1 MKSKIHENKKN
12 NKIMSKKSI
21 LTSVFA
27 TLMLLF
33 VSFNGDAQAKKTTT
47 IQVIQFHSEH
57 RCMTC
62 NKIEELARVALKK
75 YPSIPFSL
83 VNADD
88 KKNEKLCT
96 QFQAYGSSLFL
107 YNTKTKKIKNLT
119 EMAFMN
125 AGDQEKFIKEFN
137 KNMDV
142 FLKS

>member
-1 MKSKIHENKKN
+1 M
-12 NKIMSKKSI
+12 KKST
-21 LTSVFA
+21 LTSVLV

-33 VSFNGDAQAKKTTT
+33 VFYNGNAQTKATAEKSNSTAT

-75 YPSIPFSL
+75 YPTIPFSL

-88 KKNEKLCT
+88 KKNEKQCN

-107 YNTKTKKIKNLT
+107 YNTKSRKIKNLT

-125 AGDQEKFIKEFN
+125 AGDQEKFITEFY
-137 KNMDV
+137 KNIDA

>member
-1 MKSKIHENKKN
+1 M
-12 NKIMSKKSI
+12 KKSI
-21 LTSVFA
+21 LLSILA
-27 TLMLLF
+27 TLMFMF
-33 VSFNGDAQAKKTTT
+33 VSNNGTAQAKKAST

-75 YPSIPFSL
+75 YPTIPFSL

-88 KKNEKLCT
+88 KKNEKQCT

-125 AGDQEKFIKEFN
+125 AGDQDKFINEFN

>member
-1 MKSKIHENKKN
+1 MKKIVLLP
-12 NKIMSKKSI
+12 IFTI
-21 LTSVFA
+21 LI
-27 TLMLLF
+27 LLL
-33 VSFNGDAQAKKTTT
+33 VSSNGIAQTKATTT

-57 RCMTC
+57 RCITC

-75 YPSIPFSL
+75 YPDIPFSL

-88 KKNEKLCT
+88 KKNEKKCT

-125 AGDQEKFIKEFN
+125 AGDQDKFIKEFN
-137 KNMDV
+137 KNMDA

>member
-1 MKSKIHENKKN
+1 MKKT
-12 NKIMSKKSI
+12 I
-21 LTSVFA
+21 LLPIFA

-33 VSFNGDAQAKKTTT
+33 VSNIGNAQTQKATATTV
-47 IQVIQFHSEH
+47 QVIQFHSEH

-62 NKIEELARVALKK
+62 NKIEELARIALKK
-75 YPSIPFSL
+75 YPTIPFSL

-88 KKNEKLCT
+88 KKNEKQCA

-125 AGDQEKFIKEFN
+125 AGYKDKFISEFN
-137 KNMDV
+137 KNMDT

>member
-1 MKSKIHENKKN
+1 MKKT
-12 NKIMSKKSI
+12 I
-21 LTSVFA
+21 LLPILA

-33 VSFNGDAQAKKTTT
+33 VSNIGNAQTQKTTT

-62 NKIEELARVALKK
+62 NKIEELTKVALKK
-75 YPSIPFSL
+75 YPTFPFSL
-83 VNADD
+83 INADD
-88 KKNEKLCT
+88 KKNEKICA

-125 AGDQEKFIKEFN
+125 AGDQDKFIKEFN

>member
-1 MKSKIHENKKN
+1 MKKV
-12 NKIMSKKSI
+12 I

-33 VSFNGDAQAKKTTT
+33 ISNIGNAQIKTATT
-47 IQVIQFHSEH
+47 VQVIQFHSEH

-62 NKIEELARVALKK
+62 NKIEELARIALKK
-75 YPSIPFSL
+75 YPTVPFSL

-88 KKNEKLCT
+88 KKNEKQCA

-125 AGDQEKFIKEFN
+125 AGDQDKFIKEFN
-137 KNMDV
+137 KNMDA

>member
-1 MKSKIHENKKN
+1 MKKTVLL
-12 NKIMSKKSI
+12 SI
-21 LTSVFA
+21 FA
-27 TLMLLF
+27 TLLLLF
-33 VSFNGDAQAKKTTT
+33 VSNDGNAQTKTTT
-47 IQVIQFHSEH
+47 TVQVIQFHSEH

-75 YPSIPFSL
+75 YPTIPFSL

-125 AGDQEKFIKEFN
+125 AGDQDKFIKEFN
-137 KNMDV
+137 KNMDA
-142 FLKS
+142 FLK

>member
-1 MKSKIHENKKN
+1 MKKIVFSPVFIILAMLFASN
-12 NKIMSKKSI
+12 NG
-21 LTSVFA
+21 
-27 TLMLLF
+27 
-33 VSFNGDAQAKKTTT
+33 NAQTKATTT

-62 NKIEELARVALKK
+62 NKIEELARIALKK

-88 KKNEKLCT
+88 KKNEKQCT

-107 YNTKTKKIKNLT
+107 YNTKSKKIKNLT

-125 AGDQEKFIKEFN
+125 AGDQEKFITEFY
-137 KNMDV
+137 KNMDA

>member
-1 MKSKIHENKKN
+1 
-12 NKIMSKKSI
+12 MSKKKF
-21 LTSVFA
+21 LAFVFT
-27 TLMLLF
+27 TLMMLS
-33 VSFNGDAQAKKTTT
+33 VSFIGNAQTKNVSTV
-47 IQVIQFHSEH
+47 QVIQFHSEH

-62 NKIEELARVALKK
+62 NKIEELTKVALKK
-75 YPSIPFSL
+75 YPTIPFSL

-107 YNTKTKKIKNLT
+107 YNTKTKKIQNLT

-125 AGDQEKFIKEFN
+125 AGDQDKFVKEFN
-137 KNMDV
+137 KKMDA

>member
-1 MKSKIHENKKN
+1 MKKIVFN
-12 NKIMSKKSI
+12 
-21 LTSVFA
+21 SVFII
-27 TLMLLF
+27 LVMLF
-33 VSFNGDAQAKKTTT
+33 VSNNVNAQTKSTTA

-57 RCMTC
+57 RCVTC
-62 NKIEELARVALKK
+62 NKIEEITKIALKK
-75 YPSIPFSL
+75 YPTIPFSL

-88 KKNEKLCT
+88 KKNEKKCT

-125 AGDQEKFIKEFN
+125 AGDQDKFIKEFN
-137 KNMDV
+137 KSMDA

>member
-1 MKSKIHENKKN
+1 MKKIVF
-12 NKIMSKKSI
+12 S
-21 LTSVFA
+21 SVFLILA
-27 TLMLLF
+27 MLF
-33 VSFNGDAQAKKTTT
+33 ASNNGNAQTKATTT

-62 NKIEELARVALKK
+62 NKIEELTRIALKK

-88 KKNEKLCT
+88 KKNEKQCT

-107 YNTKTKKIKNLT
+107 YNTKSKKIKNLT

-125 AGDQEKFIKEFN
+125 AGYQDKFIKEFN
-137 KNMDV
+137 KNMAA

>member
-1 MKSKIHENKKN
+1 MKKV
-12 NKIMSKKSI
+12 I

-33 VSFNGDAQAKKTTT
+33 VSNTGNAQTKTTSS

-62 NKIEELARVALKK
+62 NKIEEITKVALKK
-75 YPSIPFSL
+75 YPTIPFSL
-83 VNADD
+83 VNADE
-88 KKNEKLCT
+88 KKNEKICT
-96 QFQAYGSSLFL
+96 QFEASGSSLFL

-125 AGDQEKFIKEFN
+125 AGNQDKFIKEFN
-137 KNMDV
+137 KNMDA

>member
-1 MKSKIHENKKN
+1 MERIKIKSKMKK
-12 NKIMSKKSI
+12 II
-21 LTSVFA
+21 LSSVFA
-27 TLMLLF
+27 TFMFLF
-33 VSFNGDAQAKKTTT
+33 VSYNGNAQTKKTTTTT

-62 NKIEELARVALKK
+62 NKIEELARIALKK
-75 YPSIPFSL
+75 YPTIPFSL

-88 KKNEKLCT
+88 KKNVKICA
-96 QFQAYGSSLFL
+96 QFEASGSSLFL

-125 AGDQEKFIKEFN
+125 AGNQDKFINEFN
-137 KNMDV
+137 KNMDA

>member
-1 MKSKIHENKKN
+1 MKKTILLPIFAILLLLLVSKDGNAQTKK
-12 NKIMSKKSI
+12 
-21 LTSVFA
+21 T
-27 TLMLLF
+27 T
-33 VSFNGDAQAKKTTT
+33 TTT

-62 NKIEELARVALKK
+62 NKIEELARIALKK
-75 YPSIPFSL
+75 YPTIPFSL

-88 KKNEKLCT
+88 KKNEKQCA
-96 QFQAYGSSLFL
+96 QFQAYGSSLYL

-125 AGDQEKFIKEFN
+125 AGNQDKFIKEFN
-137 KNMDV
+137 KVMDD

>member
-1 MKSKIHENKKN
+1 M
-12 NKIMSKKSI
+12 KKSI

-33 VSFNGDAQAKKTTT
+33 VSYNGNTQIKKTTAT
-47 IQVIQFHSEH
+47 TVQVIQFHSEH

-62 NKIEELARVALKK
+62 NKIEEITKVALKK
-75 YPSIPFSL
+75 YPTIPFSL

-88 KKNEKLCT
+88 KKNEKQCT

-125 AGDQEKFIKEFN
+125 AGDQDKFIKEFN
-137 KNMDV
+137 KNMDA

>member
-1 MKSKIHENKKN
+1 MKKLFLIP
-12 NKIMSKKSI
+12 I
-21 LTSVFA
+21 FA

-33 VSFNGDAQAKKTTT
+33 LPYNGNAQTKTASK

-57 RCMTC
+57 RCVTC
-62 NKIEELARVALKK
+62 NKIEELARLALKK

-88 KKNEKLCT
+88 KKNEKLCAK
-96 QFQAYGSSLFL
+96 FQAYGSSLFL
-107 YNTKTKKIKNLT
+107 YNSKTKKIKNLT

-125 AGDQEKFIKEFN
+125 ASNQDKFIREFN
-137 KNMDV
+137 KNMEV

>member
-1 MKSKIHENKKN
+1 MKKIVFSPVFIILAMLFASN
-12 NKIMSKKSI
+12 NG
-21 LTSVFA
+21 
-27 TLMLLF
+27 
-33 VSFNGDAQAKKTTT
+33 NAQTKATTT

-88 KKNEKLCT
+88 KKNEKQCT

-107 YNTKTKKIKNLT
+107 YNTKSKKIKNLT

-125 AGDQEKFIKEFN
+125 AGDQDKFIKEFN
-137 KNMDV
+137 KNMEA
-142 FLKS
+142 FIKS

>member
-1 MKSKIHENKKN
+1 MKKTVLL
-12 NKIMSKKSI
+12 SI
-21 LTSVFA
+21 FA
-27 TLMLLF
+27 TLLLLF
-33 VSFNGDAQAKKTTT
+33 VSNDGNAQTKTTT
-47 IQVIQFHSEH
+47 TVQVIQFHSEH

-75 YPSIPFSL
+75 YPTIPFSL

-125 AGDQEKFIKEFN
+125 AGDQDKFIKEFN
-137 KNMDV
+137 KNMDA
-142 FLKS
+142 FLKA

>member
-1 MKSKIHENKKN
+1 M
-12 NKIMSKKSI
+12 KKSVLLPI
-21 LTSVFA
+21 FA
-27 TLMLLF
+27 ILMLLF
-33 VSFNGDAQAKKTTT
+33 VSNDGNAQTKITT
-47 IQVIQFHSEH
+47 IQVIQFHSEN

-75 YPSIPFSL
+75 YPTIPFSL

-88 KKNEKLCT
+88 KKNEKVCT
-96 QFQAYGSSLFL
+96 QFEASGSSLFL

-125 AGDQEKFIKEFN
+125 AGDKDKFIKEFN
-137 KNMDV
+137 KNMDA

>member
-1 MKSKIHENKKN
+1 MKKI
-12 NKIMSKKSI
+12 I

-27 TLMLLF
+27 TVLLLF
-33 VSFNGDAQAKKTTT
+33 VSCNGNAQTKTTAVKT
-47 IQVIQFHSEH
+47 KATAAIQVIQFHSEH

-62 NKIEELARVALKK
+62 NKIEELTKVALKK
-75 YPSIPFSL
+75 YPTIPFSL

-88 KKNEKLCT
+88 KKNEKQCT

-107 YNTKTKKIKNLT
+107 YNNKTKKIKNLT

-125 AGDQEKFIKEFN
+125 AGDQDKFLNEFN
-137 KNMDV
+137 KSMDA

>member
-1 MKSKIHENKKN
+1 MKRLFLPTVFGTLILLFISNIGNAQTKKN
-12 NKIMSKKSI
+12 AFNSK
-21 LTSVFA
+21 A
-27 TLMLLF
+27 TT
-33 VSFNGDAQAKKTTT
+33 A

-62 NKIEELARVALKK
+62 NKIEELTKVALKK
-75 YPSIPFSL
+75 HPKIPFSL

-88 KKNEKLCT
+88 KKNEKKCT

-125 AGDQEKFIKEFN
+125 AGDQDKFINEFN
-137 KNMDV
+137 KSMDA

>member
-1 MKSKIHENKKN
+1 MKKTVLL
-12 NKIMSKKSI
+12 SI
-21 LTSVFA
+21 FA
-27 TLMLLF
+27 TLLLLF
-33 VSFNGDAQAKKTTT
+33 VSNDGNAQTKTTST

-62 NKIEELARVALKK
+62 NKIEEITKVALKK
-75 YPSIPFSL
+75 YPAVPFSL

-88 KKNEKLCT
+88 KKNEKQCT
-96 QFQAYGSSLFL
+96 QFQAFGSSLFL

-125 AGDQEKFIKEFN
+125 AGDQDKFIKEFN
-137 KNMDV
+137 KNMEA

>member
-1 MKSKIHENKKN
+1 M
-12 NKIMSKKSI
+12 KKSI

-33 VSFNGDAQAKKTTT
+33 VSCNGNAQTNTAAVKSNATAT

-62 NKIEELARVALKK
+62 NKIEVLARVALKK
-75 YPSIPFSL
+75 YPAIPFSL

-96 QFQAYGSSLFL
+96 QFEAYGSSLFL

-125 AGDQEKFIKEFN
+125 AGDQDKFIKEFN
-137 KNMDV
+137 KNMDT

>member
-1 MKSKIHENKKN
+1 MKKIVF
-12 NKIMSKKSI
+12 S
-21 LTSVFA
+21 SVFIILA
-27 TLMLLF
+27 MLF
-33 VSFNGDAQAKKTTT
+33 ASNNGNAQTKATTT

-62 NKIEELARVALKK
+62 SKIEELARVALKK

-88 KKNEKLCT
+88 KKNEKQCT

-107 YNTKTKKIKNLT
+107 YNTKSKKIKNLT

-125 AGDQEKFIKEFN
+125 AGDQDKFMTEFY
-137 KNMDV
+137 KNMDA
-142 FLKS
+142 FIKS

>member
-1 MKSKIHENKKN
+1 MKSKIHENQKS
-12 NKIMSKKSI
+12 NKIMSKKSVLLPI
-21 LTSVFA
+21 FA
-27 TLMLLF
+27 ILMLLF
-33 VSFNGDAQAKKTTT
+33 VSNDANAQTKTTA
-47 IQVIQFHSEH
+47 IQVIQFHSEN

-88 KKNEKLCT
+88 KKNEKVCT
-96 QFQAYGSSLFL
+96 QFEAYGSSLFL

-125 AGDQEKFIKEFN
+125 AGDKDKFIKEFN
-137 KNMDV
+137 KNMDA

>member
-1 MKSKIHENKKN
+1 M
-12 NKIMSKKSI
+12 NKII
-21 LTSVFA
+21 LRSVFA

-33 VSFNGDAQAKKTTT
+33 VSNIGNAQTKKTTT
-47 IQVIQFHSEH
+47 VQVIQFHSEH

-62 NKIEELARVALKK
+62 NKIEELTKVALKK
-75 YPSIPFSL
+75 YPSVPFSL

-88 KKNEKLCT
+88 KKNEKQCS

-125 AGDQEKFIKEFN
+125 ASNQDKFINEFN
-137 KNMDV
+137 RNMDT
-142 FLKS
+142 FIKS